1 MSYSVITHIRYNY
14 WACARIVD
22 LLKTLDEKFIFT
34 QLKSS
39 FPGIGKTLLHI
50 WDGEVVW
57 LKRLQ
62 GESMTDLP
70 SKDFK
75 GKKDELLTGA
85 FTSSQVLLGFVES
98 KGNDFFASKISYR
111 NIKGDPYENI
121 AEDILFHIVNHGTY
135 HRGQIITMLREL
147 EIVQVPN
154 TDLVN
159 FLRSNK

>member
-1 MSYSVITHIRYNY
+1 
-14 WACARIVD
+14 
-22 LLKTLDEKFIFT
+22 LKTLDEKFIFT

-50 WDGEVVW
+50 WDAEVVW
-57 LKRLQ
+57 LMRLQ
-62 GESMTDLP
+62 GESLTDLP

-75 GKKDELLTGA
+75 GKKDELLAGA
-85 FTSSQVLLGFVES
+85 LASSQDLLSFVES
-98 KGNDFFASKISYR
+98 KGNDFFASKISYN
-111 NIKGDPYENI
+111 NIKGDPYDNI
-121 AEDILFHIVNHGTY
+121 AEDILFHLVNHGTY